1 MKKLSKKAFT
11 LGLLILL
18 AVIAFIAGIFFYRQ
32 KDADAK
38 KDPYGF
44 TTISLEEFDD
54 SIHPLKAAGSWQGR
68 AVRNI
73 SIFSHAPEN
82 TRHRRS
88 RTG

>member
-44 TTISLEEFDD
+44 TTISLEELF
-54 SIHPLKAAGSWQGR
+54 LFMWEGTTA
-68 AVRNI
+68 
-73 SIFSHAPEN
+73 
-82 TRHRRS
+82 
-88 RTG
+88 RTAKHFPQSFKLL